1 MNLAELSHLLVT
13 SISTNQ
19 AMPLS
24 RYQILNHSEEIS
36 TNLKQTCLQA
46 PEVTVTN

>member
-1 MNLAELSHLLVT
+1 MNSAELSHLLVT
-13 SISTNQ
+13 TTSTNQ

-24 RYQILNHSEEIS
+24 RYQILNHSEEINI
-36 TNLKQTCLQA
+36 NLKQTCLQT